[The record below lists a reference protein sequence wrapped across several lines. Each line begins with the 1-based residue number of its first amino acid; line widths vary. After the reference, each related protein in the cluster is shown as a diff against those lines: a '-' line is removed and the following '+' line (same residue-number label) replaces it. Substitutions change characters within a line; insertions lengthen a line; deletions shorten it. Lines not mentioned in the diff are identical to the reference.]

1 MNTLGAPLVIECPE
15 CRTENHSSL
24 GEIINPHLLE
34 KILKVQALAR
44 GKNNSQI
51 PVPEI
56 IRMALVIG
64 LEGLLETFDSRPVKP
79 PKGGVKKKKSRK

>member
-15 CRTENHSSL
+15 CRPENHSSL
-24 GEIINPHLLE
+24 GEIVTPFLLQ
-34 KILKVQALAR
+34 KIMRVQGLAR
-44 GKNNSQI
+44 HKNGTNI